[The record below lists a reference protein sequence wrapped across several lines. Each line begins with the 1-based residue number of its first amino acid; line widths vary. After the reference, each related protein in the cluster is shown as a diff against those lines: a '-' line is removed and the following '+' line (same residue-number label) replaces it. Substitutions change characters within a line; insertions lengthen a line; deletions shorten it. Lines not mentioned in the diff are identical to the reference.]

1 MTLIDIPTTATENG
15 DEDVT
20 VADTAIDEHVVEHDE
35 PLLGRASWRGRN
47 RPGGG
52 WSAVVEPPQEYRGS
66 SYQVCGVWPW
76 SWAGSTITAGVPLG
90 RHLTTQAT
98 VCCDPIHWFA
108 AKIITNPSVF
118 IIANTGLGKST
129 MVRHMITG
137 MAGCGIVPVI
147 LGDIRPDYRTTV
159 QSLEGGQV
167 VEIGRG
173 RGAINPLDL
182 GELGRYADDMD
193 AHAATETDPARIE
206 ELSTAAH
213 RLRMEAHA
221 RSKNLTRAL
230 VELKRKGVM
239 NDAED
244 EVLSRA
250 IEELAAEFNGQDRAP
265 QLSDL
270 DRKLD
275 SPSDYLMEAVLA
287 RGDRKKYHE
296 RVDGLQTTVRALC
309 GSDWGPVFNAQTT
322 ERLRMDATAI
332 DVDISSLKSLDVEL
346 EAAVLLATWAEGYG
360 AIEAANTIADLGLGP
375 QRRFFIV
382 LDELWKIV
390 RTSMVDKIDQLTRLN
405 RAEAAGQ
412 AMITHSLDDLESPAQ
427 ESDRAKA
434 RGFITRA
441 GMVIMGGLPLSE
453 LRGGDGKDGLQ
464 KVVYLSQKEIDLVA
478 SWEDGG
484 SLSGRRRNRRGDK
497 PPGAGKFL
505 IKVGTKPGLP
515 VEVITTPAE
524 NELLIHDTNNRWND
538 TATIDLTDDTHP
550 PATVDV
556 SEPPAPQLADPE
568 PEPVEPEPVEPEL
581 VEAQPA
587 PEPEP
592 IVPAAATTMGEA
604 LASVPS
610 QPASTPARARA
621 AAALP
626 FTSPIVGAAS
636 TSTTRSV
643 VLEVAMPPAPITTE
657 PAPLSDADA
666 GLQILSTD
674 SDADPFSAYSYTEGE
689 DDMASY
695 TRYAAGGRPTVTTPP
710 PAEPRRPRRPAAKP
724 AKTRNGASWLSQGNR
739 WMLIPAS
746 AFAVL
751 VLFVIVAANQLGG
764 GDAPVATQQQVANS
778 STVNV
783 MSAHAFQ
790 GAAVPVSSSA
800 GPANIDEVR
809 ASGFAH
815 SELGA
820 AMAALHL
827 SVRTDPYTGPSVFTP
842 AIQEQATGDTAAYL
856 ATRQKQYEALAK
868 AAKVPAGQPVIAP
881 TGEMV
886 GWKIPTGWKTDGPV
900 TVHLLLK
907 LPNSGKYVD
916 IAPTVVWDATA
927 NDYKLAVT
935 ADGTWPSTTTTPEA
949 GYTKFIS

>member
-1 MTLIDIPTTATENG
+1 MTLIDIPTTATDNG
-15 DEDVT
+15 DEDVP
-20 VADTAIDEHVVEHDE
+20 VANTAAAIDEDAADPE

-182 GELGRYADDMD
+182 GELGRYADEMN
-193 AHAATETDPARIE
+193 ALAATETDPARSD
-206 ELSTAAH
+206 ELATAAH
-213 RLRMEAHA
+213 RLAMEAHA

-250 IEELAAEFNGQDRAP
+250 IEELATEFTGQDRAP

-270 DRKLD
+270 DRKLGEP
-275 SPSDYLMEAVLA
+275 SPYLMEAVLA
-287 RGDRKKYHE
+287 RGDRAKYHE

-441 GMVIMGGLPLSE
+441 GMVIMGGLPMSE

-464 KVVYLSQKEIDLVA
+464 KVVYLSQKEINLVA

-484 SLSGRRRNRRGDK
+484 SLSGRRRNRRSDK

-538 TATIDLTDDTHP
+538 DEPIGHTAPPFP
-550 PATVDV
+550 PATVDLRDQPETPAHDIPSTDQAV
-556 SEPPAPQLADPE
+556 PAPTAVEPSVGAGAATVGQARAAMEQPEPPAT
-568 PEPVEPEPVEPEL
+568 
-581 VEAQPA
+581 PA
-587 PEPEP
+587 
-592 IVPAAATTMGEA
+592 
-604 LASVPS
+604 
-610 QPASTPARARA
+610 TPARSTGA
-621 AAALP
+621 AAVFA
-626 FTSPIVGAAS
+626 FTTPLAGAPA
-636 TSTTRSV
+636 TRTTRGV
-643 VLEVAMPPAPITTE
+643 VLVAPSAPAPQT
-657 PAPLSDADA
+657 APDADA
-666 GLQILSTD
+666 GVQILSTD
-674 SDADPFSAYSYTEGE
+674 SDADPFSAYSYTDDQGD

-695 TRYAAGGRPTVTTPP
+695 TRYAAGQRPAATTPQ

-746 AFAVL
+746 AVAVL

-764 GDAPVATQQQVANS
+764 GDSPAATTQQQVTNT

-800 GPANIDEVR
+800 GPAKIDEIR

-827 SVRTDPYTGPSVFTP
+827 SVRTDPYTGPTVFTP
-842 AIQEQATGDTAAYL
+842 TITEQSSGDTAAYL
-856 ATRQKQYEALAK
+856 ATRQKQYDALAK

-907 LPNSGKYVD
+907 LPNAGTYVD
-916 IAPTVVWDATA
+916 IAPTVVWDGAA

-935 ADGTWPSTTTTPEA
+935 SDGQWPSTATTPEA